1 MRPGAYLN
9 RKTELGRYHNLTNKK
24 LNMLMKRENSPHGNS
39 SQCSVRPEITGAK
52 ITATRGRLFL
62 IRVGTKDQVVKFHF
76 LESES
81 SSVH

>member
-1 MRPGAYLN
+1 METPV
-9 RKTELGRYHNLTNKK
+9 
-24 LNMLMKRENSPHGNS
+24 
-39 SQCSVRPEITGAK
+39 SVRPEITGAK
-52 ITATRGRLFL
+52 ITATRGCLFL

>member
-1 MRPGAYLN
+1 METPV
-9 RKTELGRYHNLTNKK
+9 
-24 LNMLMKRENSPHGNS
+24 
-39 SQCSVRPEITGAK
+39 SVRPEITGAK

-81 SSVH
+81 SSVHSASQVHRKS